1 MALKKTNCWGFS
13 KVHTRPKASLADV
26 CFATEEEVLIGYQN
40 GRIDKVRI
48 VLPLQV
54 VSHQSLFSNKLY
66 LKCLPVPLSKFL
78 VGVVLD
84 CSKDSINTQL
94 HLVNTDSFENL
105 SIFEFDEPWVSKLL
119 IFA

>member
-1 MALKKTNCWGFS
+1 M
-13 KVHTRPKASLADV
+13 
-26 CFATEEEVLIGYQN
+26 
-40 GRIDKVRI
+40 RI

-94 HLVNTDSFENL
+94 HLVNTDSLKIYPSLNL
-105 SIFEFDEPWVSKLL
+105 MNPCVQVVDICLIQDWQNEKAHKDGLFVCLTADRISIVCIWY
-119 IFA
+119 